1 MLSSPCFS
9 VRQRTLCVCT
19 AIAAVLLVFGV
30 SRSSGHEVAKEIFEA
45 AEILIKSL
53 DDKQRTVLVRPF
65 DHELRTD
72 WQFVPMERTGLSFA
86 KLKPHQSLLALSLL
100 QTPLSH
106 RGFSQ
111 SLQIMTL
118 EQVLHDLEK
127 QNPNRDAEKYHLF
140 FFGEPSTTKT
150 WGWRIEG
157 HHLSLSFTLV
167 DGQTVVSTPAFL
179 GTSPAEVREGSQ
191 TGMRVLGK
199 EEDLARQLVKNLSS
213 DQKKIAVTNET
224 APPDV
229 INGPGRPAS
238 PLSPVG
244 ISAKN
249 LTEPQQQMLRGLIRM
264 YIDKLRPELAEQ
276 DWEKIEA
283 AGFEKIHF
291 AWSGQLMPGKPHYY
305 CLQGPTFIIEYDNTQ
320 NNANHVH
327 TVWRDFMND
336 FGADLLKQHYES
348 APHQESVK

>member
-1 MLSSPCFS
+1 MLSSPRFS
-9 VRQRTLCVCT
+9 VRQRTSRVCT
-19 AIAAVLLVFGV
+19 AIAVALLVFGV

-53 DDKQRTVLVRPF
+53 DDEQRTVLVRPF

-86 KLKPHQSLLALSLL
+86 KLKPHQRLLALSLL

-118 EQVLHDLEK
+118 EQVLHELES
-127 QNPNRDAEKYHLF
+127 QNPNRDAEKYFLF
-140 FFGEPSTTKT
+140 FFGEPSLTKT

-167 DGQTVVSTPAFL
+167 DGQTVVSTPAFF
-179 GTSPAEVREGSQ
+179 GTSPAEVREGPQ
-191 TGMRVLGK
+191 AGLRVLGA

-213 DQKKIAVTNET
+213 TQKKIAIVSEN

-244 ISAKN
+244 ISAQD
-249 LTEPQQQMLRGLIRM
+249 LAEPQQRMLRELIRTF
-264 YIDKLRPELAEQ
+264 IDKLRPELANQ

-283 AGFEKIHF
+283 AGFDKIHF

-305 CLQGPTFIIEYDNTQ
+305 CIQGPTFIIEYDNTQ

-327 TVWRDFMND
+327 TVWRDFLND
-336 FGADLLKQHYES
+336 FGTDLLKQHYEA
-348 APHQESVK
+348 APHQESIK